1 MNEYSTLY
9 GLGQKTG
16 IEVGESTGVLAGPSY
31 RESLGLVWN
40 PGDTCSAAIGQSD
53 NAFTPIQLAAYCMT
67 IANNGVRYKTHLVQ
81 SVIGY
86 DSSETMVE
94 PEVAATVSWSQEA
107 IDTVRQGM
115 RQVMTDGTA
124 SRYFKNVTAYTA
136 AGKTGTAQ
144 TGIDGRSD
152 HGVFI
157 GYAPY
162 DNPEVAI
169 AVVLE
174 NGTPRPSTRLA
185 KTMLDAYFAS
195 KDAGVAPTPEGE
207 LLP

>member
-1 MNEYSTLY
+1 MKKLFISCPMKDRTEAQIRGTMMQMHN
-9 GLGQKTG
+9 
-16 IEVGESTGVLAGPSY
+16 
-31 RESLGLVWN
+31 
-40 PGDTCSAAIGQSD
+40 
-53 NAFTPIQLAAYCMT
+53 
-67 IANNGVRYKTHLVQ
+67 IA
-81 SVIGY
+81 
-86 DSSETMVE
+86 
-94 PEVAATVSWSQEA
+94 EA

-174 NGTPRPSTRLA
+174 NGTSRPSTRLA